1 VKESSTRCYLKRYEE
16 QQDNKRFRIFVD
28 FSTRPIFL
36 KKIYGCRTYSLNV
49 ECSDLILTRMLAINA
64 AIPNLMVDRACA
76 VSILAVLLF
85 VTGYD
90 N

>member
-1 VKESSTRCYLKRYEE
+1 
-16 QQDNKRFRIFVD
+16 
-28 FSTRPIFL
+28 
-36 KKIYGCRTYSLNV
+36 
-49 ECSDLILTRMLAINA
+49 MLAINA